1 VNAPLRIF
9 ALHAHEYAEV
19 GLAAIPVDTRRKKP
33 TVKGWQRATP
43 RLALNWAKNQRLGSA
58 DGLGII
64 MGKPSGI
71 TEIDVDGV
79 GDAWTSR
86 AIEQFG
92 ETPIIIL
99 TASGKSKLW
108 YRHNG
113 EGRHIRPFVGQPID
127 ILGSGFTIAPPSY
140 REDLATSYIF
150 LAGGLDDLD
159 RLPSIQPQAFERA
172 AEGVSRGQR
181 NDALWRYCMAQAR
194 HCDDVEALIDVAGTW
209 ASAFPDPLSSAEIV
223 RCARSAWKYE
233 TEGRNFLGLRKPQV
247 TEGDRTMD
255 RLLDQPDAYTLLQF
269 LRRWHS
275 QRPFFAIAPTR
286 MSEAG
291 SPPWPRRRIERA
303 RDVLLQ
309 RGFLEELAAPQKGKR
324 PGQYRLVDQIGRFAK
339 DHNTPFSPVVIDGLV
354 A

>member
-79 GDAWTSR
+79 GDAWMSL
-86 AIEQFG
+86 AIERFG
-92 ETPIIIL
+92 ETPILIR

-108 YRHNG
+108 YRHDG

-150 LAGGLDDLD
+150 LAGGLNDLE
-159 RLPSIQPQAFERA
+159 RLPRIQPQAFERA
-172 AEGVSRGQR
+172 AESVKQGQR
-181 NDALWRYCMAQAR
+181 NESLWYYCMTQAR
-194 HCDDVEALIDVAGTW
+194 HCDDVAALVDVAATW
-209 ASAFPDPLSSAEIV
+209 AQAFPDPLPTSEV
-223 RCARSAWKYE
+223 ERCALSAWKYE
-233 TEGRNFLGLRKPQV
+233 ANGRNFLGLRKPQI
-247 TEGDRTMD
+247 TAGDKIMD
-255 RLLDQPDAYTLLQF
+255 DLLDHPEAYTLLQMF
-269 LRRWHS
+269 LRWHGNRQS
-275 QRPFFAIAPTR
+275 FAIAPTA

-303 RDVLLQ
+303 RDILLQ
-309 RGFLEELAAPQKGKR
+309 RGFIEELAAPIRGKKS
-324 PGQYRLVDQIGRFAK
+324 GQYRLSAQIGRFAK
-339 DHNTPFSPVVIDGLV
+339 DHSTPFSPVVIDGLV